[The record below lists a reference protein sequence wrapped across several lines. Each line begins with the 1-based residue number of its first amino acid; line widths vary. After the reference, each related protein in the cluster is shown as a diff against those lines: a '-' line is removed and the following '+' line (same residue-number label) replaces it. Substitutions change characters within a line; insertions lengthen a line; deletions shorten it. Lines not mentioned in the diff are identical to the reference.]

1 MFRRTKV
8 CTGLALAFGGT
19 LAFSVAPALAQ
30 QTLEKVEVTGS
41 NIRRVQAESASPVQ
55 VITRD
60 DIDRSGKATVGDYL
74 QTLSADNAGSIPSG
88 FGNGFAT
95 GAQGVSLRGLG
106 AGSTLVLLN
115 GRRMAPYGLADD
127 GQKVFTDLSTIPMEA
142 VERIE
147 VLKDGASSIYGSDA
161 IAGVVNII
169 LRKDFT
175 GVVAKASYG
184 TSRYHDGTQ
193 KKVTL
198 TAGAGDLNTD
208 KFNIFFNLEAYNQD
222 EIRYS
227 DRDRDWIGTDD
238 TRRWGY
244 AQGGSFFTPAGA
256 ITGGGTVAGSSPV
269 GNVRV
274 GTTFHSLPG
283 CGSVLP
289 TLTPADPGGGCLT
302 DPDKL
307 YRWMLPDQKSV
318 NGFVRGTLKLTND
331 NEAYAEFGYSRKDS
345 TFQLTPSGV
354 SGAWGYP
361 GGAVNASSG
370 PGAVV
375 LAPNHPDNTP
385 IGGGTGDRLRY
396 MAYDV
401 GPRVSYTNNE
411 FYRGVAGLRGT
422 AFGWD
427 YDTGVVHSETQL
439 VQNRTGFL
447 RYSVVRQALGNPT
460 PGLTWRIGDNANLN
474 TAALYSQIS
483 PTIQSTATSKMDIVD
498 VKASRELMQ
507 LPGGPMA
514 LALGAE
520 WRHESSQLT
529 PTTFTDKGD
538 IIGLGFS
545 AYDGSRKLWAGY
557 AELLAP
563 ITKQIELSA
572 AIRHDSYSNDL
583 SSTTPKVGIK
593 WVPTPMIA
601 IRGTYAEG
609 FRAPNPAESGT
620 GGGLAAFTTAADP
633 VRCPGGTPAPGA
645 TAADCAQQIA
655 IITTPNPALKPEES
669 KSYTLGFV
677 LEPTS
682 STSIAVDYW
691 QIKRTNEINQ
701 ITAEQ
706 AIAGA
711 GTVTRADNNLAG
723 IPNSGTLLAVSAP
736 YTNSAS
742 TKVQGWDVDA
752 KQRFNLGEAGKL
764 TGTLVWTH
772 IAKWDRTE
780 LDGTVLKF
788 AGTHGNCDVTN
799 CIGTPKDRWTAT
811 LTYERAAW
819 SVTGLVN
826 YISSIKNVFEE
837 GDPTC
842 ASHFAD
848 GSDAPGGCKIPS
860 FWTLDVSARWSPTK
874 NLEVFGSIQNLTD
887 KVAPLDPTTYGA
899 VNFNPLH
906 VSGAIGR
913 FYTLGAKY
921 KF

>member
-1 MFRRTKV
+1 MFKRTKV

-19 LAFSVAPALAQ
+19 LAVSVAPALAQ
-30 QTLEKVEVTGS
+30 QTLERVEITGS
-41 NIRRVQAESASPVQ
+41 NIRRVQSETASPVQ

-60 DIDRSGKATVGDYL
+60 DIERSGKATVGEYL
-74 QTLSADNAGSIPSG
+74 QTLSADNQGSIPSS

-142 VERIE
+142 VERVE
-147 VLKDGASSIYGSDA
+147 VLKDGASAIYGSDA

-184 TSRYHDGTQ
+184 RSRYIDGTT
-193 KKVTL
+193 KKAAI

-208 KFNIFFNLEAYNQD
+208 KFNIFFNLEAINAD

-227 DRDRDWIGTDD
+227 DRTREHIGRGD
-238 TRRWGY
+238 TRPFGY

-256 ITGGGTVAGSSPV
+256 ITGGGTVAGSSKT

-274 GTTFHSLPG
+274 GTTYQSLPG
-283 CGSVLP
+283 CGTVFP
-289 TLTPADPGGGCLT
+289 TLSPQDPGGGCIYDAQKEYVWL
-302 DPDKL
+302 
-307 YRWMLPDQKSV
+307 LPDQKSF
-318 NGFVRGTLKLTND
+318 NGFVRGTLRLAND
-331 NEAYAEFGYSRKDS
+331 YEAYAEFGYSKKDS
-345 TFQLTPSGV
+345 TFQTTPSGV
-354 SGAWGYP
+354 SGAWGFP

-375 LAPNHPDNTP
+375 LAPNHPDNVP
-385 IGGGTGDRLRY
+385 GGNRLRY
-396 MAYDV
+396 SAWDV
-401 GPRVSYTNNE
+401 GPRVSFTNNE
-411 FYRGVAGLRGT
+411 FYRGVAGLKGS
-422 AFGWD
+422 AWGWD
-427 YDTGVVHSETQL
+427 FDTAVLHSETQL
-439 VQNRTGFL
+439 VQDRTGFL
-447 RYSVVRQALGNPT
+447 RYSAVRAALGNPT
-460 PGLTWRIGDNANLN
+460 PALTWRIGDNANLN
-474 TAALYSQIS
+474 TAAVYAAIS
-483 PTIQSTATSKMDIVD
+483 PTIQSTATSKMDVVD
-498 VKASRELMQ
+498 LKASRELMQ
-507 LPGGPMA
+507 LQGGPLA
-514 LALGAE
+514 LAVGGE
-520 WRHESSQLT
+520 FRRESSILT
-529 PTTFTDKGD
+529 PTTFTDQGD

-545 AYDGSRKLWAGY
+545 AYNGTRNLWAAY
-557 AELLAP
+557 AEVLAP

-572 AIRHDSYSNDL
+572 AVRHDHYQGGL
-583 SSTTPKVGIK
+583 TSTTPKLGAK
-593 WVPTPMIA
+593 WTPIQMVA
-601 IRGTYAEG
+601 VRGTYAEG

-655 IITTPNPALKPEES
+655 IITTPNPSLKPEKS
-669 KSYTLGFV
+669 KSYTLGIV

-682 STSIAVDYW
+682 STSVALDLW
-691 QIKRTNEINQ
+691 RIKRRDEINQ

-711 GTVTRADNNLAG
+711 GTVTRSDNNLPG
-723 IPNSGTLLAVSAP
+723 IPNSGTLLAVAAP

-742 TKVQGWDVDA
+742 TKVEGWDVDL
-752 KQRFNLGEAGKL
+752 KQRFNLGDAGKI
-764 TGTLVWTH
+764 TGSLVWTR
-772 IAKWDRTE
+772 IRTWE
-780 LDGTVLKF
+780 RIEQDGTVLQF

-799 CIGTPKDRWTAT
+799 CIGTPKDRFT
-811 LTYERAAW
+811 LGVTYDRAAW

-826 YISSIKNVFEE
+826 YIGSIKNVFEE
-837 GDPTC
+837 SDTTC

-848 GSDAPGGCKIPS
+848 GRDAPNGCKIPA
-860 FWTLDVSARWSPTK
+860 FWTLDVSGRWSPTK
-874 NLEVFGSIQNLTD
+874 NMELFGSIQNLTD

-906 VSGAIGR
+906 ASGAIGR
-913 FYTLGAKY
+913 YYTVGLKY